1 MEIKTRQD
9 LIRKYIDFFKKKNHK
24 EIPYSSLIPENDPTV
39 LFTTAGMHPLVPFIL
54 GQKHPLGNKLVGV
67 QKCIRTG
74 DIKEV
79 GDEVH
84 HTFFEML
91 GNWSLGDYFK
101 EEQLSWVLEFFNKEL
116 DLEKE
121 KLFATKEMER
131 LRSVPFLNFQN
142 GTEETYACS
151 TTHPVSGEQ
160 AELNKLRAGQFCR
173 NVSAYGSPP
182 DPDIQWVTV
191 TIKWNNDNNVQQ
203 LPLTMDTLIY
213 ESGL

>member
-1 MEIKTRQD
+1 MPSASRTINKKQLTRNNVCGGFTLVEILLSLFFIIAIVTILFSTSGTLLTRRRSDQQS
-9 LIRKYIDFFKKKNHK
+9 IAAKI
-24 EIPYSSLIPENDPTV
+24 
-39 LFTTAGMHPLVPFIL
+39 
-54 GQKHPLGNKLVGV
+54 
-67 QKCIRTG
+67 
-74 DIKEV
+74 
-79 GDEVH
+79 
-84 HTFFEML
+84 
-91 GNWSLGDYFK
+91 
-101 EEQLSWVLEFFNKEL
+101 
-116 DLEKE
+116 
-121 KLFATKEMER
+121 ATKEMER